1 MWTPKGCHTYL
12 HVDTAAEEA
21 STYVNMTLKIV
32 AERADVSYS
41 VYTQTTDLE
50 NE

>member
-1 MWTPKGCHTYL
+1 MWTPSGCHTYL
-12 HVDTAAEEA
+12 HVDTSAEEA
-21 STYVNMTLKIV
+21 STYVRMAEKIK
-32 AERADVSYS
+32 ANADHISAS